1 MTRDYAGSVPAPG
14 EATGTGRRHYP
25 PDLAQFVQEASI
37 GVAVLEA
44 DGAVRW
50 CNRAEH
56 ERLGLQR
63 EQFIGRP
70 YREVF
75 VTPEDC
81 DRLLDRLLKGAVVS
95 GEVVTLRHASG
106 TLRYVAIDGDA
117 VTLDDGLHFRLLTR
131 DVTAERLSQEENR
144 LQGAMLN
151 AVGQAVVGTDTDG
164 IVTYWNAAAER
175 MFGVPAA
182 EALGRDVFKLVNTE
196 GPQPSGEEII
206 AAHARGVPW
215 SGEVE
220 VKRPDGSRL
229 SVFVTETPL
238 LDADGRV
245 VGYVGVSADISALKE
260 AAGELRARER
270 RLEALAESLPAMVV
284 LASNDRGFYYFNR
297 TFQQYTGLA
306 AAPEVSYWQE
316 LIHPD
321 DFPSLREGFQR
332 VLRGRAL
339 EREARIRR
347 HDGEFRWFLIRAVP
361 LAPSRGEPGTAVI
374 TAVDIMDIRA
384 ASQRLESAKNQL
396 ETILGGITDGVT
408 AHDRS
413 GRMVFA
419 NAAAARL
426 LGFASVEE
434 LLSAPLTSLLRNFEV
449 EDQDGHRLK
458 ARDLPG
464 VSVMRG
470 EHPEPQL
477 LAYKSRVTGE
487 VRYSLVKAAAIHD
500 SAGELEYVVDIF
512 SDVTNTV
519 LAAREREDLLQRERE
534 ARISAERTAYRL
546 AALQEVTASLAGALT
561 QQQIA
566 EVIVSSGVFAT
577 GAQAA
582 ALALLE
588 GDEVAVVATAATGEQ
603 AALKERRLRPDED
616 FPITAAISTC
626 EEVFVCDVTDREGFP
641 GIKARA
647 WAALP
652 LRAEDH
658 CIGAVCFMFEQ
669 EQEFAEQD
677 RDMMRTLAR
686 LCSHALDR
694 ARLYELETSL
704 RSQAQEYADLLLR
717 VQQVTDAALSH
728 PDLSE
733 LPQILEAIRGVVE
746 ADTISIFLLDESG
759 RHLVAEASVGLE
771 GEVEQR
777 VRVPVG
783 RGFVGRIAASRKPA
797 IVREPASYPFA
808 EAESALRGLGSIA
821 GIPLVVEGK
830 VTGVLH
836 VGLRQGGSIEQ
847 RHVRLLELVADR
859 VAQSVAQSR
868 LFQAERAARAEAED
882 VRNRVTR
889 LQATTSRLAGAWTQA
904 EAAAVVLEEGLRHLR
919 PETIVLAL
927 AQPGGGFEVLGSQG
941 YSDAALSALAALKP
955 SDKHPL
961 NDIVAGAG
969 PLFFHKM
976 EEFRDRYPL
985 SRATRKVSSATA
997 CLPLRARDRVLGGVM
1012 VGFKEPREFGEAD
1025 RNYIIAV
1032 VQQCALALAR
1042 AQLYDAEI
1050 EARAEAQDAEAR
1062 YRTLAEAMPQIVW
1075 TATADGSVDY
1085 YNERFYEFTGLK
1097 PGQAQGWTWQGLV
1110 HPDDEGKVLAAWRRS
1125 LETGEQFELE
1135 SRLRRADGSYCWV
1148 LERALPLRDASGRI
1162 TRWLGTVT
1170 DIDAQKRA
1178 QERFGFLAEASAT
1191 LSSSLDF
1198 EETLRTVARLA
1209 VPVLADWCA
1218 VHVKDAEGAPMRLV
1232 IAGMDPNKWAL
1243 DERMDV
1249 GDSMPSDAPF
1259 GYAYV
1264 LRTGRPQLVPEVAAN
1279 PRSLDLGD
1287 RGPAGTEFKSAIC
1300 VPVLVRGQVMA
1311 AISLATAESGRR
1323 YSERDLETAIEFAR
1337 HVAFAVENA
1346 LLYRKSQQ
1354 IQEELRLANEAKD
1367 EFLGL
1372 MSHELRTP
1380 ITTIFGGAKILRSR
1394 GRFLDEEHRES
1405 LLRDIETEA
1414 EGMHRMIED
1423 LLVLA
1428 RTGTGEQVSTEPVLV
1443 NRLVDKVARGFQ
1455 LHRPGRRILVNCEP
1469 DVLPAM
1475 AETTYLEQVLRNLLS
1490 NADKYSPPGL
1500 PIEVRIESAD
1510 EEVIVSVLD
1519 RGPGIDPAEAEL
1531 VFTRFYRAEKT
1542 ARNVRGMGL
1551 GLTVC
1556 KKLVEAQGGRI
1567 WARPRDGGGTEVSFA
1582 LPAFTASYDDV

>member
-1 MTRDYAGSVPAPG
+1 MTLDSAANGPAPG
-14 EATGTGRRHYP
+14 ETVGTGRRRYP

-37 GVAVLEA
+37 GVALLEA
-44 DGAVRW
+44 NGVVRW
-50 CNRAEH
+50 CNRTEH

-70 YREVF
+70 YRDFF
-75 VTPEDC
+75 VAPEDC
-81 DRLLDRLLKGAVVS
+81 DKLLDRILEGAVVS
-95 GEVVTLRHASG
+95 GEVVTLRSASG
-106 TLRYVAIDGDA
+106 SVRYVAIDADA
-117 VTLDDGLHFRLLTR
+117 APQDDGVHIRLLTR
-131 DVTAERLSQEENR
+131 DVTAERTTQEESR
-144 LQGAMLN
+144 RQGAMLN
-151 AVGQAVVGTDTDG
+151 AVGQAVVGTDTSG

-175 MFGVPAA
+175 MFGIPAA
-182 EALGRDVFKLVNTE
+182 EALGRDVFQLVTME
-196 GPQPSGEEII
+196 GPQPSGDEIV
-206 AAHARGVPW
+206 AAYARGLPW
-215 SGEVE
+215 SGELE

-238 LDADGRV
+238 LDAEGQV
-245 VGYVGVSADISALKE
+245 VGFVGVSADISALKA

-297 TFQQYTGLA
+297 MFQAYTGLA
-306 AAPEVSYWQE
+306 AAPDVPQWQE

-321 DFPSLREGFQR
+321 DFPGLRDGFQR
-332 VLRGRAL
+332 VLRGRTL

-361 LAPSRGEPGTAVI
+361 LAPSQGEPGTAVI
-374 TAVDIMDIRA
+374 TAVDIMDIRIA
-384 ASQRLESAKNQL
+384 AQRLESARNQL
-396 ETILGGITDGVT
+396 ETILRGITDGVT
-408 AHDRS
+408 AHDRL

-426 LGFASVEE
+426 LGFDSVDE
-434 LLSAPLTSLLRNFEV
+434 LLSAPLSGVLSNFEV
-449 EDQDGHRLK
+449 EDQDGRSLEPG
-458 ARDLPG
+458 DLPG
-464 VSVMRG
+464 ARVMRG
-470 EHPEPQL
+470 EHPEEQL
-477 LAYKSRVTGE
+477 LAFKSRTTGD
-487 VRYSLVKAAAIHD
+487 VRYSLVKAAPIHD
-500 SAGELEYVVDIF
+500 SAGNLEYVVDIF
-512 SDVTNTV
+512 SDVTGTV
-519 LAAREREDLLQRERE
+519 LAAREREELLRRERE

-582 ALALLE
+582 VVALLE
-588 GDEVAVVATAATGEQ
+588 GEEVAVLATAATGDQ
-603 AALKERRLRPDED
+603 SPPARRRFRPDED
-616 FPITAAISTC
+616 FPIAEAISTC
-626 EEVFVCDVTDREGFP
+626 EEVFLCEVSEREGFP
-641 GIKARA
+641 GITGKA

-652 LRAEDH
+652 LRAEDR
-658 CIGAVCFMFEQ
+658 CIGAVCFIFQ
-669 EQEFAEQD
+669 KEQEFSEQD
-677 RDMMRTLAR
+677 REVMRTLAR

-694 ARLYELETSL
+694 ARLYELESSL

-733 LPQILEAIRGVVE
+733 LPQILEAIRDVVE
-746 ADTISIFLLDESG
+746 ADTISIFLLDDE
-759 RHLVAEASVGLE
+759 RRELVAEASVGLE
-771 GEVEQR
+771 RDVELG

-783 RGFVGRIAASRKPA
+783 EGFIGRIAETRKPV
-797 IVREPASYPFA
+797 IVEEPADYPFA
-808 EAESALRGLGSIA
+808 EAESALRELGSIA

-836 VGLRQGGSIEQ
+836 VGLRQGHSIEQ

-859 VAQSVAQSR
+859 VAQAVAQSR
-868 LFQAERAARAEAED
+868 LFQAERAARAEAEE

-927 AQPGGGFEVLGSQG
+927 ARAGGGFEVLGSQG
-941 YSDAALSALAALKP
+941 YSDSALAAIAALEP
-955 SDKHPL
+955 SDLHPL
-961 NDIVAGAG
+961 NDLVAGAG
-969 PLFFHKM
+969 PLFFSSI
-976 EEFRDRYPL
+976 EEFRRRYPL

-1012 VGFKEPREFGEAD
+1012 VGFKEPREFAEAD
-1025 RNYIIAV
+1025 RSYILAV

-1042 AQLYDAEI
+1042 AQLYDAES

-1075 TATADGSVDY
+1075 TATADGSIDY
-1085 YNERFYEFTGLK
+1085 YNERFYEFTGLE
-1097 PGQAQGWTWQGLV
+1097 PGEAEGWAWQGLV
-1110 HPDDEGKVLAAWRRS
+1110 HPDDEARVTAAWRRS

-1135 SRLRRADGSYCWV
+1135 SRIRRADGSYCWV

-1218 VHVKDAEGAPMRLV
+1218 VHIKDAEGAPMRLV
-1232 IAGMDPNKWAL
+1232 IAGMDQTKWAL
-1243 DERMDV
+1243 AERMEV
-1249 GDSMPSDAPF
+1249 KEPLSTDAPF

-1264 LRTGRPQLVPEVAAN
+1264 LRTGRPQLIPEVAAN
-1279 PRSLDLGD
+1279 PMSLDLGE
-1287 RGPAGTEFKSAIC
+1287 RGGADFKSAIC
-1300 VPVLVRGQVMA
+1300 VPVLVRGHVMA

-1323 YSERDLETAIEFAR
+1323 YNERDLETAIEFAR

-1346 LLYRKSQQ
+1346 LLYRESQQ

-1428 RTGTGEQVSTEPVLV
+1428 RTGSGEQVSTEPILA
-1443 NRLVDKVARGFQ
+1443 NRLVDKVVRGFQ
-1455 LHRPGRRILVNCEP
+1455 LHRPGRRILVSSDR
-1469 DVLPAM
+1469 DVLPVM
-1475 AETTYLEQVLRNLLS
+1475 AEATYLEQVLRNLLS

-1500 PIEVRIESAD
+1500 PIEVQIKGAG

-1519 RGPGIDPAEAEL
+1519 RGSGIDPEEAEL

-1567 WARPRDGGGTEVSFA
+1567 WAKPREGGGTELSFA
-1582 LPAFTASYDDV
+1582 LPAFTAAYDDV